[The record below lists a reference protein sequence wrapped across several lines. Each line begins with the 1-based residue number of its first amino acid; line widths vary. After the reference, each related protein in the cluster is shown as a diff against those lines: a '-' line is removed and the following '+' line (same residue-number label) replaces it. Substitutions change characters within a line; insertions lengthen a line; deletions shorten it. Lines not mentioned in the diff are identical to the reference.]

1 MSRAD
6 TQFSKVRL
14 EMLCDGIICL
24 QPTTFAGAIAV
35 VFMAP
40 RQALFAAAMTQV
52 TIGLSTRR
60 LAARR

>member
-14 EMLCDGIICL
+14 ETLSDGI
-24 QPTTFAGAIAV
+24 FAIA
-35 VFMAP
+35 MTP
-40 RQALFAAAMTQV
+40 ITIALT
-52 TIGLSTRR
+52 SRR

>member
-14 EMLCDGIICL
+14 ETLRDGI
-24 QPTTFAGAIAV
+24 FAIA
-35 VFMAP
+35 MT
-40 RQALFAAAMTQV
+40 LFAAAMTQ
-52 TIGLSTRR
+52 TAIALTNRR